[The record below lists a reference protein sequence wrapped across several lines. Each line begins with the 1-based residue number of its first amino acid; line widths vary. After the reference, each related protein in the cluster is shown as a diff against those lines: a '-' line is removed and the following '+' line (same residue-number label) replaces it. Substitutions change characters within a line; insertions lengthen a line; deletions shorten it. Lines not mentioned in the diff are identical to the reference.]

1 VSFHSFFVQLP
12 FGTMAVTTAFIAS
25 IVAANMVGSSEA
37 ALRSTSAGES
47 RINAGAVTSTLL
59 SEIEGTLGATPV
71 RRMARIE
78 AALGSMYASL
88 PKNQFGKLGHST
100 VRYALHRLFV
110 QRHGWY
116 VKGLE
121 PAGDSWNTTS
131 PAGILKDRVSS
142 EVIHL
147 MEGRLDGHGFSLHE
161 TAVLAA
167 TLEHLVHDEA
177 LERLG
182 RAYTLQNLD
191 QSENLNSASSH
202 SVLDAYMKLYML
214 PEDMA
219 AVATD
224 EHMVAAYP
232 VWRETQDFVRD
243 VQKEVLRTEHGSGP
257 SFTVMSNVVEEI
269 GERFGRFQD
278 AECRQMKDQLVSLG
292 DHGIGRVALADFY
305 RPALHDKSFQF
316 AESMDYLRE
325 LGALDET
332 DPSSPSVIVP
342 NYVNAPANCIASSSF
357 YSVCCL
363 DECEQL
369 MGHLESNIKAP
380 EAPVATIVDLVS
392 QLSSSTVEA
401 PRTLP
406 QSLLERLDEVAAPH
420 AGNVQLHGRMFGQWM
435 HHAFPRECPFP
446 HVAGATAPRTPD
458 EWMDSAEADS
468 VNKAAKSAFA
478 SPEEMRQYVDK
489 RAKSPSEVHP
499 DGELNHWEVHEE
511 LLVPF
516 PARATAKSRS
526 VPWFLFSVVMLSAA
540 LISVASRVADPVKVA
555 KAALES
561 LRQPDE
567 IAKIKAE
574 TAWSEPVRDASLMRL
589 RTRGASYLPA

>member
-1 VSFHSFFVQLP
+1 
-12 FGTMAVTTAFIAS
+12 
-25 IVAANMVGSSEA
+25 
-37 ALRSTSAGES
+37 
-47 RINAGAVTSTLL
+47 
-59 SEIEGTLGATPV
+59 
-71 RRMARIE
+71 MARIE
-78 AALGSMYASL
+78 AALDSMYASL
-88 PKNQFGKLGHST
+88 PKNEFGKLGHAT

-131 PAGILKDRVSS
+131 QDLPTSLLKDRVSS

-147 MEGRLDGHGFSLHE
+147 MEGRLDGHGFGLHE

-182 RAYTLQNLD
+182 KAYTLQSLD
-191 QSENLNSASSH
+191 QNAHLDKHQSEQ
-202 SVLDAYMKLYML
+202 VLDAYMKLYML

-219 AVATD
+219 AVAND
-224 EHMVAAYP
+224 EMMVATYP

-243 VQKEVLRTEHGSGP
+243 VQREVVRTEHGSGP
-257 SFTVMSNVVEEI
+257 SFAVMSNVVEEI

-278 AECRQMKDQLVSLG
+278 AECRQMKDSLVALG

-305 RPALHDKSFQF
+305 RPALTDNSFQF

-380 EAPVATIVDLVS
+380 EAPVATIADLVS

-420 AGNVQLHGRMFGQWM
+420 AGLVQLHGRMFGQWM

-458 EWMDSAEADS
+458 EWLSEAES
-468 VNKAAKSAFA
+468 NKASKSAFA

-489 RAKSPSEVHP
+489 TAKSPAEVHP
-499 DGELNHWEVHEE
+499 DGELSHWEVHEE

-516 PARATAKSRS
+516 TRATTQSRS
-526 VPWFLFSVVMLSAA
+526 VAWFLFSVLMLSAA
-540 LISVASRVADPVKVA
+540 LISVASRVAAPVKVA

-567 IAKIKAE
+567 ITKIKAE
-574 TAWSEPVRDASLMRL
+574 TSWSEPVRETSVMRL
-589 RTRGASYLPA
+589 RSRGASYLPA

>member
-1 VSFHSFFVQLP
+1 
-12 FGTMAVTTAFIAS
+12 
-25 IVAANMVGSSEA
+25 
-37 ALRSTSAGES
+37 
-47 RINAGAVTSTLL
+47 
-59 SEIEGTLGATPV
+59 
-71 RRMARIE
+71 MARIE
-78 AALGSMYASL
+78 AALDSMYASL
-88 PKNQFGKLGHST
+88 PKNEFGKLGHAT

-121 PAGDSWNTTS
+121 PAGDSWNTSTTHDLPTS
-131 PAGILKDRVSS
+131 LLKDRVSS

-147 MEGRLDGHGFSLHE
+147 MEGRLDGHGFGLHE

-182 RAYTLQNLD
+182 KAYTLQSLGQEVHLD
-191 QSENLNSASSH
+191 QHQSEK
-202 SVLDAYMKLYML
+202 VLDTYMKLYML

-232 VWRETQDFVRD
+232 VWKETQEFVRD
-243 VQKEVLRTEHGSGP
+243 VQREVLRTEHGSGP
-257 SFTVMSNVVEEI
+257 SFTVMSNVVEEV
-269 GERFGRFQD
+269 GERFGHFQD
-278 AECRQMKDQLVSLG
+278 AECRQMKDSLVALN
-292 DHGIGRVALADFY
+292 DHGIGRVALSDFY
-305 RPALHDKSFQF
+305 RPALTDDSFQF

-380 EAPVATIVDLVS
+380 DAPVATIVDLVS

-420 AGNVQLHGRMFGQWM
+420 SGQVQLHGRMFAQWL

-458 EWMDSAEADS
+458 EWMDSTEAES
-468 VNKAAKSAFA
+468 GNKASKSAFA
-478 SPEEMRQYVDK
+478 SPEEMRQYVEK
-489 RAKSPSEVHP
+489 TTAKTPAEVHP
-499 DGELNHWEVHEE
+499 DGELGHWEVHEE

-516 PARATAKSRS
+516 TRAPTQSRS
-526 VPWFLFSVVMLSAA
+526 PVVFLFSVVMLSAA
-540 LISVASRVADPVKVA
+540 LISVASKVAAPVKVA

-561 LRQPDE
+561 LRHPDE
-567 IAKIKAE
+567 ITKIKAE
-574 TAWSEPVRDASLMRL
+574 TSSWSEPVRDTSVMRL
-589 RTRGASYLPA
+589 RSRGASYLPA

>member
-1 VSFHSFFVQLP
+1 
-12 FGTMAVTTAFIAS
+12 M
-25 IVAANMVGSSEA
+25 
-37 ALRSTSAGES
+37 
-47 RINAGAVTSTLL
+47 
-59 SEIEGTLGATPV
+59 
-71 RRMARIE
+71 
-78 AALGSMYASL
+78 
-88 PKNQFGKLGHST
+88 
-100 VRYALHRLFV
+100 
-110 QRHGWY
+110 
-116 VKGLE
+116 
-121 PAGDSWNTTS
+121 
-131 PAGILKDRVSS
+131 
-142 EVIHL
+142 
-147 MEGRLDGHGFSLHE
+147 
-161 TAVLAA
+161 
-167 TLEHLVHDEA
+167 
-177 LERLG
+177 
-182 RAYTLQNLD
+182 
-191 QSENLNSASSH
+191 
-202 SVLDAYMKLYML
+202 
-214 PEDMA
+214 
-219 AVATD
+219 
-224 EHMVAAYP
+224 
-232 VWRETQDFVRD
+232 
-243 VQKEVLRTEHGSGP
+243 
-257 SFTVMSNVVEEI
+257 VMSNVVDEI

-278 AECRQMKDQLVSLG
+278 AECRQMKDSLVALG

-305 RPALHDKSFQF
+305 TPALNDNSFQF

-380 EAPVATIVDLVS
+380 EASVATIKDLVS

-406 QSLLERLDEVAAPH
+406 QSLLDRLDEVAAPH
-420 AGNVQLHGRMFGQWM
+420 AGLVQLHGRMFGQWM

-458 EWMDSAEADS
+458 EWMDSVEKESD
-468 VNKAAKSAFA
+468 NKASKSAFA
-478 SPEEMRQYVDK
+478 SPEEMRQYVGK
-489 RAKSPSEVHP
+489 TAKSPAEVHP

-516 PARATAKSRS
+516 QRGATQSRS

-540 LISVASRVADPVKVA
+540 LISVASRVAAPVKIA

-574 TAWSEPVRDASLMRL
+574 SSWSEPVPSMMRL
-589 RTRGASYLPA
+589 RPRGASYLPA

>member
-1 VSFHSFFVQLP
+1 MTWLP
-12 FGTMAVTTAFIAS
+12 RAS
-25 IVAANMVGSSEA
+25 
-37 ALRSTSAGES
+37 
-47 RINAGAVTSTLL
+47 
-59 SEIEGTLGATPV
+59 V
-71 RRMARIE
+71 RLNKAYDLQSI
-78 AALGSMYASL
+78 
-88 PKNQFGKLGHST
+88 
-100 VRYALHRLFV
+100 
-110 QRHGWY
+110 
-116 VKGLE
+116 
-121 PAGDSWNTTS
+121 
-131 PAGILKDRVSS
+131 
-142 EVIHL
+142 
-147 MEGRLDGHGFSLHE
+147 GR
-161 TAVLAA
+161 A
-167 TLEHLVHDEA
+167 EHLDNFQ
-177 LERLG
+177 
-182 RAYTLQNLD
+182 TD
-191 QSENLNSASSH
+191 T
-202 SVLDAYMKLYML
+202 VLDAYMKLYIL
-214 PEDMA
+214 PEELA
-219 AVATD
+219 GVATD
-224 EHMVAAYP
+224 DDMVATYP
-232 VWRETQDFVRD
+232 GWTETQEFVRD
-243 VQKEVLRTEHGSGP
+243 VKREVTRTDHSGNKP
-257 SFTVMSNVVEEI
+257 SFTLMQNVVEEV

-278 AECRQMKDQLVSLG
+278 AECRQMKDQLVALN
-292 DHGIGRVALADFY
+292 DHGIGRVQLADFY
-305 RPALHDKSFQF
+305 RPALDDDSFAFQ
-316 AESMDYLRE
+316 ESMDYLRE

-380 EAPVATIVDLVS
+380 EDPVATIVDLVS

-458 EWMDSAEADS
+458 EWMDSSETESD
-468 VNKAAKSAFA
+468 NKASKSAFA
-478 SPEEMRQYVDK
+478 SPEEMRQYVGK
-489 RAKSPSEVHP
+489 AAKSPAEVHP

-516 PARATAKSRS
+516 QRGTTQSRS

-540 LISVASRVADPVKVA
+540 LISVASRVAAPVKVA

-574 TAWSEPVRDASLMRL
+574 TSWSEPVRDTSVMRL